1 MKGGKQLGQTVQQSR
16 ISIERRANMLGQ
28 HLTNQGFK
36 KVRVK
41 GKITIECADDE
52 GAKGVQTIEVGFSDF
67 VEGAGPAEIGG
78 DGRVSLGDKAD
89 DTGSDATDGQP
100 ATTGALPAPR
110 VKTVRT
116 DTAPAGTG
124 KPGVFDT

>member
-28 HLTNQGFK
+28 HLTNQGFE

-41 GKITIECADDE
+41 GKITIECVDDE
-52 GAKGVQTIEVGFSDF
+52 GAKGMQTIEVNFSDF
-67 VEGAGPAEIGG
+67 VRGAGPLEIGG

-89 DTGSDATDGQP
+89 
-100 ATTGALPAPR
+100 GAFFLLNIAFSGEPVHESSQLSACKEFFR
-110 VKTVRT
+110 KGRRKLEH
-116 DTAPAGTG
+116 G
-124 KPGVFDT
+124 

>member
-52 GAKGVQTIEVGFSDF
+52 GAKGMQTIEVNFSDF
-67 VEGAGPAEIGG
+67 VEGAGPHEIGG
-78 DGRVSLGDKAD
+78 DGRIALGDTAVGTGDDAD
-89 DTGSDATDGQP
+89 DG
-100 ATTGALPAPR
+100 TTPALPTPR
-110 VKTVRT
+110 VKTVRN
-116 DTAPAGTG
+116 DQLPAGTG
-124 KPGVFDT
+124 KPGVFGDD

>member
-16 ISIERRANMLGQ
+16 ISVERRANMLGQ

-41 GKITIECADDE
+41 GKIIVECTDDE
-52 GAKGVQTIEVGFSDF
+52 GAKGTQTIEVNFSDF

-78 DGRVSLGDKAD
+78 DGRIAIGDKAD
-89 DTGSDATDGQP
+89 DSDDDGAP
-100 ATTGALPAPR
+100 DGNAALPAPK

-116 DTAPAGTG
+116 DTVPAGTG